1 MKKQSYLIILT
12 LCLSLFT
19 SLFAKS
25 TVASEAAFKSTDID
39 EVSNPAISV
48 VNINNMAYWIEKS
61 GAGTTAGSPNG
72 QQADYPIFTGGLIY
86 EDGMLWGVK
95 ADEYPESA
103 PVRVGGSTYYKGM
116 KAGYVV
122 HDADGNVVGADDPV
136 NHHVWRVRTDF
147 MTADLTKDAANF
159 YATTAS
165 NVSAEQIQNV
175 YDQYESDWMN
185 WPAAWGAPYED
196 VDGNDSWDPNIDIPG
211 YPGAHQTV
219 WTISNDVPTI
229 VDANGTPTGESTNT
243 APNLYGADPVGVEL
257 RVTMWGYA
265 FGASDPLGNVVF
277 KKAELTYTGLETSS
291 ELVNPEVLDS
301 VYFTQ
306 WSDPDLGTY
315 TDDYVGTD
323 VDLSFG
329 YVYNGNRL
337 DGVFNGI
344 YNLPCPAGGYD
355 FLQGPADN
363 LDIDGDGDL
372 TEYLPMTSFTYFGAG
387 SSISDPDLSSYSG
400 SLQFFNLMEGYLPR
414 PEYPTQVP
422 WTDLSTGES
431 TMFALSGDPV
441 AGSGWIDGVQLPP
454 GDRRLVMAS
463 GPYEMSKGETATV
476 VLALVAGTGLDA
488 VSSVSVAKYYD
499 TYAQYAYDQ
508 GFSLPSA
515 PTTPSLTATEM
526 DGSISLDWGSDASA
540 VSATEMTVSEGF
552 EFEGYNVY
560 QLPSAGSPL
569 TEGVKVATFDKVNL
583 VQNILDPDVD
593 ALTGLVVNVVK
604 QTGSDAGVQRFY
616 HTDYDEVRGRPM
628 SNGVKYHFAVTAYSY
643 LADNEGSPFKTLES
657 GEARLAVMPH
667 SANPGVDVAH
677 MNGSDVTVDHNGTAN
692 ASVNVN
698 IVNSN
703 NLKDETY
710 HVNFDEQ
717 HFYRDLEG
725 NWIKSETSGRSVG
738 KVMDCSGST
747 VTASAIASAVVG
759 TVDLIL
765 AFELVCP
772 GGAWID
778 GIQMTFPDGFSS
790 SVNSWGTTGGGNV
803 CSYGTDSGQN
813 CENLD
818 GSWDGDVLLFGNDA
832 RTGFGAYESSN
843 VFTVNYNPPA
853 DGFEAVTI
861 SYVVYDDGYD
871 GTVVDGEGTTNAAE
885 LGYEYKTETHWNLS
899 TDGGD
904 ILLEDQTFINGE
916 DLYAGMSVD
925 NMSKLHYN
933 STAAVTIDGFQVNVE
948 GGYDSPND
956 AYGHEIIAGPMD
968 ISEVGAADFDV
979 DSYAQN
985 GWALT
990 ARAVDTWGSGI
1001 TSVDYLQRDIQI
1013 RFTGEFDYDNPVTVG
1028 SGIYYPAL
1036 GEGGSYCWIDGSRV
1050 GDFSSHPDPANTG
1063 TGSPFRI
1070 KVPFEV
1076 WDMEAEGGP
1085 QQIDIT
1091 IYDRLQDYSGGTAD
1105 APDTTYAFNPYD
1117 RMYTHFIHLPYQED
1131 GNYGADGSSG
1141 WGDVYGD
1148 GVGEI
1153 EENLTWN
1160 AVWWSTQFNQGD
1172 TLTFQYA
1179 NPIQAG
1185 TDVFT
1190 FSMNANT
1197 VSASNDLSNVSV
1209 YPNPYYGF
1217 HELESA
1223 RNNKFVS
1230 MNNLPQKATV
1240 KIYSLGGTFVRE
1252 IEKDDEG
1259 QFAEWDLKNQYGYP
1273 VASGLYIMRITSG
1286 DEEKIVK
1293 LALVQETQVLKYY

>member
-19 SLFAKS
+19 SLVAKS

-122 HDADGNVVGADDPV
+122 HDAEGNVVGADDPV

-657 GEARLAVMPH
+657 GEARLAVTPH

-677 MNGSDVTVDHNGTAN
+677 MNGSDVTVNHDGTAN

-710 HVNFDEQ
+710 HVNFDQQ

-725 NWIKSETSGRSVG
+725 NWIKSETSGRSTG
-738 KVMDCSGST
+738 KITDCSGST
-747 VTASAIASAVVG
+747 VTASAIASANVG
-759 TVDLIL
+759 TVDLVL

-778 GIQMTFPDGFSS
+778 GIQMTFPEGFSS
-790 SVNSWGTTGGGNV
+790 SVNSWSTTGGGNV

-813 CENLD
+813 CDNLD
-818 GSWDGDVLLFGNDA
+818 GSWDGDVLLFGDDD

-853 DGFEAVTI
+853 DGFEAITV

-871 GTVVDGEGTTNAAE
+871 GTVVDGEGTTTAAE
-885 LGYEYKTETHWNLS
+885 LGFEYKTETHWNLS

-916 DLYAGMSVD
+916 DLYGGMSVD
-925 NMSKLHYN
+925 NMSKFHYN
-933 STAAVTIDGFQVNVE
+933 SAAAVTIDGFQVNVE
-948 GGYDSPND
+948 GGYDSPTD
-956 AYGHEIIAGPMD
+956 AYGHEVTAGPMD
-968 ISEVGAADFDV
+968 INEVGAAYFDV

-990 ARAVDTWGSGI
+990 AKAVDTYGSGI

-1013 RFTGEFDYDNPVTVG
+1013 RFTGEFESTPITTDAGVV
-1028 SGIYYPAL
+1028 YYPAL
-1036 GEGGSYCWIDGSRV
+1036 AEGGSYAWINGSRISPLA
-1050 GDFSSHPDPANTG
+1050 DHPDPTNPG
-1063 TGSPFRI
+1063 DGSPFRI
-1070 KVPFEV
+1070 KIPFEV

-1085 QQIDIT
+1085 QQIDIA
-1091 IYDRLQDYSGGTAD
+1091 IYDRMQGFASG
-1105 APDTTYAFNPYD
+1105 DTVYAFNPYD

-1131 GNYGADGSSG
+1131 GNYGEENSG
-1141 WGDVYGD
+1141 WGAAYGD

-1160 AVWWSTQFNQGD
+1160 AVWWDTQFNQGD

-1185 TDVFT
+1185 SDVFS
-1190 FSMNANT
+1190 FSMSANT

-1230 MNNLPQKATV
+1230 MNNLPQEATV
-1240 KIYSLGGTFVRE
+1240 KIYSLGGTFVRQ
-1252 IEKDDEG
+1252 IDKTDEG

>member
-19 SLFAKS
+19 SLVAKS
-25 TVASEAAFKSTDID
+25 TVASEAAFKSTDVD
-39 EVSNPAISV
+39 AVSNPAISV

-95 ADEYPESA
+95 ASEYPESA

-116 KAGYVV
+116 KAGFVV
-122 HDADGNVVGADDPV
+122 HDSDGNVVGADDPV

-185 WPAAWGAPYED
+185 WPAAWGAPYENN
-196 VDGNDSWDPNIDIPG
+196 DGIVGYDPSNGDIPG

-229 VDANGTPTGESTNT
+229 VDASGNPTGESTNT

-291 ELVNPEVLDS
+291 EIANPEVLDS

-344 YNLPCPAGGYD
+344 YNLACPAGGYD

-387 SSISDPDLSSYSG
+387 SSISDPDLSSYNG

-414 PEYPTQVP
+414 PEYPTQIP

-441 AGSGWIDGVQLPP
+441 SGSGWIDGVQLPP

-515 PTTPSLTATEM
+515 PTTPSLTAVEM
-526 DGSISLDWGSDASA
+526 DGSISLDWGSDVTA
-540 VSATEMTVSEGF
+540 VSATESMVSEGF

-616 HTDYDEVRGRPM
+616 NTDYDEVRGRPM
-628 SNGVKYHFAVTAYSY
+628 SNGLKYHFAVTAYSY
-643 LADNEGSPFKTLES
+643 LAENEGSPFKTLES
-657 GEARLAVMPH
+657 GEARLTVTPH
-667 SANPGVDVAH
+667 SVNPGVEVANI
-677 MNGSDVTVDHNGTAN
+677 NGSDVTVDHDGTAN

-703 NLKDETY
+703 NIIDETY
-710 HVNFDEQ
+710 HVNFDQQ

-725 NWIKSETSGRSVG
+725 NWIKSETSGRSTG
-738 KVMDCSGST
+738 KVTDCSGST
-747 VTASAIASAVVG
+747 VTASAIASADVG
-759 TVDLIL
+759 TIDLLL
-765 AFELVCP
+765 AFDLVCP

-778 GIQMTFPDGFSS
+778 GIQIAFPEGFSS

-813 CENLD
+813 CDNLD
-818 GSWDGDVLLFGNDA
+818 GSWDGDVLLFGDDD

-843 VFTVNYNPPA
+843 VFTVNYTPPA
-853 DGFEAVTI
+853 EGFQSVTI
-861 SYVVYDDGYD
+861 NYVVYDDGYD
-871 GTVVDGEGTTNAAE
+871 GTVVDGEGTSTASE
-885 LGYEYKTETHWNLS
+885 LGFEYKTETHWNLS
-899 TDGGD
+899 TDGGTV
-904 ILLEDQTFINGE
+904 LLEDQTFINGD
-916 DLYAGMSVD
+916 DLYGGMSVD

-933 STAAVTIDGFQVNVE
+933 SSAAVTVDGFQVNVE
-948 GGYDSPND
+948 GGYDSPTD
-956 AYGHEIIAGPMD
+956 AYGHEVTAGPMD
-968 ISEVGAADFDV
+968 ISEVGAAIFDV

-990 ARAVDTWGSGI
+990 AKAVDTWGSGI

-1013 RFTGEFDYDNPVTVG
+1013 RFTGEFEDTPITTDAGVV
-1028 SGIYYPAL
+1028 YYPAKA
-1036 GEGGSYCWIDGSRV
+1036 EGGSDCWIDGSRV
-1050 GDFSSHPDPANTG
+1050 GDFAAHPANPDP
-1063 TGSPFRI
+1063 GSSAPFRI
-1070 KVPFEV
+1070 RIPFEV

-1091 IYDRLQDYSGGTAD
+1091 IYDRLQGYSAG
-1105 APDTTYAFNPYD
+1105 DTVYAFNPYD
-1117 RMYTHFIHLPYQED
+1117 RMYTHFIHLPYDTE
-1131 GNYGADGSSG
+1131 GNYGEENSG
-1141 WGDVYGD
+1141 WGLAYGD

-1153 EENLTWN
+1153 EESLTWN

-1185 TDVFT
+1185 TDVFS
-1190 FSMNANT
+1190 FSMKANT

-1217 HELESA
+1217 HEAEAA

-1252 IEKDDEG
+1252 IDKDDEG

-1286 DEEKIVK
+1286 EQEKVVK